1 MTCHPAL
8 MSHLRRVAVLAV
20 AALVLSGCSAAATPQ
35 PDATTTAPAAPEPDP
50 GPAPGTTSLAPG
62 LMLSAAAFGSDG
74 AEPFVTE
81 PFDTWALPGPCAA
94 GPPVGAV
101 ASRGVAYG
109 VGSSTSPLATQQ
121 LAVFADASA
130 AVTEAKRLTDIMRA
144 CAAAPGE
151 VTFVVEDVAV
161 GAQGTG
167 LVVDYGASA
176 GASGDDAL
184 GYYLVTTRR
193 GNAVTLVGHLGGE
206 ASIGTSRENA
216 VTAGQAAWRLLCVYD
231 SAGC

>member
-1 MTCHPAL
+1 
-8 MSHLRRVAVLAV
+8 MSSFRCTAVLAV
-20 AALVLSGCSAAATPQ
+20 VALALSGCSAAATPQ
-35 PDATTTAPAAPEPDP
+35 RDATTTTVPAPEADP
-50 GPAPGTTSLAPG
+50 RQSPAPDETSLPSG
-62 LMLSAAAFGSDG
+62 LMLTAAAFGSDV
-74 AEPFVTE
+74 EPVVTE
-81 PFDTWALPGPCAA
+81 PFDAWALPGPCAA
-94 GPPVGAV
+94 GAPHGVV

-109 VGSSTSPLATQQ
+109 VGSSTSPIGTQQ
-121 LAVFADASA
+121 VAVFADASA
-130 AVTEAKRLTDIMRA
+130 AVAEAERLTDIMTA

-176 GASGDDAL
+176 GGSGDDAL

-206 ASIGTSRENA
+206 ASIGTSRKDA
-216 VTAGQAAWRLLCVYD
+216 VTASQAAWRLLCVYD